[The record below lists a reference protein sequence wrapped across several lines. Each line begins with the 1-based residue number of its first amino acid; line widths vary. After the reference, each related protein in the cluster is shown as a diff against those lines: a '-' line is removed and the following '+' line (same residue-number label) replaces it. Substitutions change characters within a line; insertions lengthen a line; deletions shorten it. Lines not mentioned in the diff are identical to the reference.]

1 MQEVDII
8 TLQAIYWAGVRASP
22 KFEWGNTR
30 TRYFKSFSN
39 LDQVNHDSWILSFRS
54 VEEKMNREGKGGW
67 YLEKDPSGWSFARD
81 HSILTIICNRLI
93 HPDDYLQ
100 EVGPSGW
107 SFGRGWSIL
116 MIICKML
123 IHQNDHLLKA
133 NPSRWSFLGGQLI
146 RMIICKRSFHPD
158 DYLQR
163 LIHPDDHLQKASPPG
178 WSFVRGRSTRM
189 IIWKRPVH
197 QDGHLQETGLSGWS
211 FARGLSIRI
220 IICIGCELLFVV
232 CRCLSIVV
240 FRCVSVFSV
249 LPKRGLLF
257 ERCLHL
263 QWVKIWFSGFTFF
276 FIHNLHQQSRH
287 DK

>member
-1 MQEVDII
+1 MII
-8 TLQAIYWAGVRASP
+8 WKGLVYPDDHLQDA
-22 KFEWGNTR
+22 
-30 TRYFKSFSN
+30 
-39 LDQVNHDSWILSFRS
+39 
-54 VEEKMNREGKGGW
+54 
-67 YLEKDPSGWSFARD
+67 DPSKWSFAKGQ
-81 HSILTIICNRLI
+81 SIQMII
-93 HPDDYLQ
+93 
-100 EVGPSGW
+100 
-107 SFGRGWSIL
+107 FGRPVD
-116 MIICKML
+116 
-123 IHQNDHLLKA
+123 Q
-133 NPSRWSFLGGQLI
+133 
-146 RMIICKRSFHPD
+146 
-158 DYLQR
+158 
-163 LIHPDDHLQKASPPG
+163 DDHLQKASPPG